1 MLKEKE
7 LSCIILM
14 CIGYDLKRVKNGG
27 KTMFIILA
35 GIIGI
40 AIIVAVIAAISTVVS
55 AVSFVAGKQDEDN

>member
-1 MLKEKE
+1 VYRV
-7 LSCIILM
+7 
-14 CIGYDLKRVKNGG
+14 GLKRAKTEE